1 MQITRPLTALILVLA
16 LVAGAPGMALAQAAG
31 HDGHSADVLELV
43 LNDGAKWQGDQ
54 NMLTGMDAIHNVITA
69 NLDAVHDGTVTPEV
83 TAAMAADVQ
92 TQLDFMI
99 ENCELEPEVDE
110 QFHHVLGQV
119 MDGVASL
126 EEGEAVPGASAI
138 IAALNAYGAHF
149 EHPGWQA
156 ID

>member
-1 MQITRPLTALILVLA
+1 MQITRPLTALTLVLT
-16 LVAGAPGMALAQAAG
+16 LVAGAPGMALAETAG
-31 HDGHSADVLELV
+31 HDGHSADALELV

-54 NMLTGMDAIHNVITA
+54 NMLTGMDAIHTVITA
-69 NLDAVHDGTVTPEV
+69 NLDAVRDGTVTPEV
-83 TAAMAADVQ
+83 TTAMAADVQ
-92 TQLDFMI
+92 AQLNFMI
-99 ENCELEPEVDE
+99 ENCELEPDVDE

-119 MDGVASL
+119 MDGVETL
-126 EEGEAVPGASAI
+126 EEGEAAPGAATI